1 MNICSIKLSSVKSQ
15 SAKKSA
21 AFCHTDINNQRM
33 IFGKAAH
40 SVVFQHPRQSHSP
53 PQLSKKRRDSNRS
66 KLTLP
71 KTSRVFIEIEIF
83 GLSVIIF
90 CSKKYV

>member
-1 MNICSIKLSSVKSQ
+1 MNICSIKLSCVESQ

-40 SVVFQHPRQSHSP
+40 SVVSQHPRQSQSP
-53 PQLSKKRRDSNRS
+53 PQLSEKKGR
-66 KLTLP
+66 
-71 KTSRVFIEIEIF
+71 I
-83 GLSVIIF
+83 
-90 CSKKYV
+90 